1 MPKTDTSTES
11 VERSAKFAENC
22 RGGWQYGADLLRDL
36 ATERDTLAKQA
47 EDCARTCAKQAEE
60 IRSTLYVPGGWCCVR
75 CGFKLIQY
83 SLDAETGT
91 VTARDNPGETCPN
104 CKITLWRVSWKDQAT
119 ETALRL
125 DETWD
130 ELLALRNQLAETRG
144 KENAFRMAL
153 RQVFAWASEARPA
166 GYENAILKIEE
177 ISESA
182 LKSERAPRQNSDDEL
197 QRMQAAVDQGKDII

>member
-36 ATERDTLAKQA
+36 AAERDTLAKRVEDTA
-47 EDCARTCAKQAEE
+47 EKYSKLADKYHEKIDE
-60 IRSTLYVPGGWCCVR
+60 I
-75 CGFKLIQY
+75 I
-83 SLDAETGT
+83 E
-91 VTARDNPGETCPN
+91 
-104 CKITLWRVSWKDQAT
+104 
-119 ETALRL
+119 LRQ
-125 DETWD
+125 
-130 ELLALRNQLAETRG
+130 QLAEAKG